1 MVDAGKNRRMRKLNR
16 FTGLLAAMFALTS
29 TGSLRAEGAR
39 VEAEDMKL
47 AHYQVA
53 NQGNTAFIKLTN
65 SSGVAAFQFEL
76 PSGRYDIEAR
86 YLSEKAG
93 QNTYAMY
100 LNGVQIVAWLGKDRD
115 EQWHLLS
122 EQKWHAPKNIAINS
136 GDELRIESLSE
147 TGSLAI
153 LDYIAFIPSSRSGSA
168 TRQNIV
174 TIVPEEYEP
183 AFQNPL
189 KGFRAGFEQ
198 DHEYGTL
205 TKSYIK
211 WNEIENVASD
221 GLDKIKTVC
230 DAKWH
235 GCEAKNMKIIPRVYL
250 DWPRKKSGW
259 PEDMKA
265 GDYTSDHFKQ
275 RALAL
280 IQKLGQVWD
289 QDSRVAYVEMG
300 LIGQWGEMEWPD
312 TSDEIKEAIAAQFA
326 ASFKHKLVMV
336 RWPNTYNDDLYNFGY
351 YWDSWA
357 HHDQR
362 YYGFNLRN
370 ISPKWK
376 TAVIGG
382 EAAYDWGNSAI
393 QPGNNPDESL
403 AKAVHRDYILDEIR
417 SLHGN
422 HMGWLAS
429 YDHSNRPARAGAIP
443 VQKAL
448 GYRFVI
454 SEATYPKRINI
465 NTEFTVSFKVKNT
478 GASPIY
484 YNWPVELSLLDPK
497 TKQPVWKSVYTDIDI
512 RKWMP
517 GDQWDGQNDRY
528 AIPPEVC
535 AVHQSFVVSNVPTG
549 EYIFAL
555 AILDPAGGRPSVR
568 FAIQNYYKGGRH
580 PLGRVG
586 VNLQLETYSISG
598 FDDIQS
604 DRSLSYDKVVKQ

>member
-1 MVDAGKNRRMRKLNR
+1 
-16 FTGLLAAMFALTS
+16 
-29 TGSLRAEGAR
+29 
-39 VEAEDMKL
+39 
-47 AHYQVA
+47 
-53 NQGNTAFIKLTN
+53 
-65 SSGVAAFQFEL
+65 
-76 PSGRYDIEAR
+76 
-86 YLSEKAG
+86 
-93 QNTYAMY
+93 
-100 LNGVQIVAWLGKDRD
+100 
-115 EQWHLLS
+115 
-122 EQKWHAPKNIAINS
+122 
-136 GDELRIESLSE
+136 
-147 TGSLAI
+147 
-153 LDYIAFIPSSRSGSA
+153 
-168 TRQNIV
+168 
-174 TIVPEEYEP
+174 
-183 AFQNPL
+183 
-189 KGFRAGFEQ
+189 
-198 DHEYGTL
+198 
-205 TKSYIK
+205 
-211 WNEIENVASD
+211 
-221 GLDKIKTVC
+221 
-230 DAKWH
+230 
-235 GCEAKNMKIIPRVYL
+235 MKIIPRVYL